1 MILGYGFV
9 FWVDKE
15 LGKEKFKVEKVFCI
29 GCNVCYKK
37 EWKYFEV
44 GMEICCNGV
53 IYLCINIFIF

>member
-1 MILGYGFV
+1 MVLGYGFV

-44 GMEICCNGV
+44 GMKYVVME
-53 IYLCINIFIF
+53 

>member
-1 MILGYGFV
+1 MVLGYGFV

-37 EWKYFEV
+37 RMEIFW
-44 GMEICCNGV
+44 GWDEICCNGV